1 MSEYEDLF
9 KDVDLDEKYL
19 GKVDDLDDDYDDPVL
34 K

>member
-9 KDVDLDEKYL
+9 KDVDLDEKDL
-19 GKVDDLDDDYDDPVL
+19 GKLDDLDDDYDDPVL